1 MLLVARCSLLRGAHC
16 CEVLHVDAHCCEV
29 LHSCF
34 INFLFLGVVA
44 FPTSLQII
52 VTGAVSRRKNQGATL
67 HNDLQGNWCT
77 SFGVFKVTGVPG
89 FGFPTFHPSQPLKIP
104 RGEIEAGDSVEIL
117 PLFCG
122 RYSKF
127 TPACR
132 IGVCCEEL
140 KVHPRTITC
149 SGSNPIWA
157 WVCRI
162 LKGEIEPGVLGMT
175 G

>member
-1 MLLVARCSLLRGAHC
+1 MSFESTISVVGFSIAAPLRKKSEASISLRGGCFNLLRG
-16 CEVLHVDAHCCEV
+16 
-29 LHSCF
+29 
-34 INFLFLGVVA
+34 
-44 FPTSLQII
+44 
-52 VTGAVSRRKNQGATL
+52 VTGVVSRRKNQGATL

-77 SFGVFKVTGVPG
+77 SFGVFKVSGVLG

-117 PLFCG
+117 PFFCG

-162 LKGEIEPGVLGMT
+162 LKGEIEPGVFGHDWLRS
-175 G
+175 